1 MPARLRSGQAAL
13 FIARKDIAHML
24 RQRETSLWLFVM
36 PILFFYFIG
45 TVTGGFG
52 GPAGEQK
59 DPLAVRGAEN
69 GGFLVDELLRRLQAQ
84 NFQVIRPASEEAFR
98 TQTRRLIIP
107 PPPTGFTSF
116 TDAVLAGKPQVL
128 TFERR
133 GESITG
139 NYDQLRIARAAYE
152 VLGDLAAVKTA
163 GNTPSPQTFAELQAM
178 PRALALTV
186 KPAGRRIEPPTGFSQ
201 AIPGT
206 MVMFTMLILLTSG
219 AINLVIERE
228 QGLLRRLAS
237 APISAGS
244 LVFGKWLGRMALA
257 LVQIA
262 FAMLAGRIFFSMD
275 WGRSLPMVLLVL
287 FGWAAF
293 TASLAVLLSNL
304 TRTAAQ
310 TSGVG
315 VLTTM
320 LLAALGGCWW
330 PIEITPDWMQSLA
343 KLLPTGWAM
352 DAMHKLINFGDPA
365 ISAAPHLA
373 AMLIGALV
381 IGWVGT
387 RMFRYI

>member
-1 MPARLRSGQAAL
+1 MTRRLGTWQAAL

-24 RQRETSLWLFVM
+24 HQRETALWLFVM

-52 GPAGEQK
+52 GPSGERK
-59 DPLAVRGAEN
+59 DPLAIRGGES
-69 GGFLVDELLRRLQAQ
+69 GGFLVDELIRRLEAQ
-84 NFQVIRPASEEAFR
+84 NFEIIRAASDDAFR

-107 PPPTGFTSF
+107 PPTAGYASF

-133 GESITG
+133 GESMNG

-152 VLGDLAAVKTA
+152 VLGDLAAVKIA
-163 GNTPSPQTFAELQAM
+163 GNTPAPQTFADLQAM
-178 PRALALTV
+178 PRALTLTV

-244 LVFGKWLGRMALA
+244 LVLGKWLGRMALA

-262 FAMLAGRIFFSMD
+262 FAMLAGRVLFSMD
-275 WGRSLPMVLLVL
+275 WGRSLPMVGLVL

-365 ISAAPHLA
+365 VSAAPHLA

-381 IGWVGT
+381 IGWIGT
-387 RMFRYI
+387 RMFRYQ